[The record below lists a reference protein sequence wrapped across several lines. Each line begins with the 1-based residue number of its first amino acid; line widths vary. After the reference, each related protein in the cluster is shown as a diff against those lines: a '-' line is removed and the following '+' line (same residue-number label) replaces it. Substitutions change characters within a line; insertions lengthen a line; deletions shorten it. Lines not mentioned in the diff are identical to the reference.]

1 MQSHI
6 ENESTQAVQ
15 AGQGPEFQEEAQPKV
30 QQATNRGETQVVY
43 QEKDIHGAG
52 PSGDAEDDGASAAD
66 PKRFVVRRLQR
77 SDLPAL
83 AALLSQLSTVGEV
96 SDEALEGF
104 WRVVQNN
111 ERHVIAVVSSSSGEV
126 YGAATL
132 LVEPKLLHGA
142 SSVGHIEDVVVDDR
156 VRGYGLGKLVVQ
168 HLVGLAHAAGC
179 YKVILDCETKN
190 IPFYERCG
198 LEEHGHCMAVYF

>member
-1 MQSHI
+1 MQSQI
-6 ENESTQAVQ
+6 ENGSTQAAQ
-15 AGQGPEFQEEAQPKV
+15 ASSTAIHD
-30 QQATNRGETQVVY
+30 ETQVVY
-43 QEKDIHGAG
+43 QEKDISGSGAQEFAG
-52 PSGDAEDDGASAAD
+52 QEFRELAADQVPAAD
-66 PKRFVVRRLQR
+66 PKGFTVRRLQR
-77 SDLPAL
+77 EDLPSL
-83 AALLSQLSTVGEV
+83 AALLSQLSTVGDV
-96 SDEALEGF
+96 SDQALEEF
-104 WRVVQNN
+104 WQVVQNN
-111 ERHVIAVVSSSSGEV
+111 ERHVIAVVSSASGEV

-156 VRGYGLGKLVVQ
+156 VRGYGLGRLVVQ
-168 HLVGLAHAAGC
+168 HLVEVARGSGC